1 MLFKSAKSKQRS
13 LDFLSILVAME
24 LVKQNNSIQAFD
36 IHGELQDI
44 LFKIVERMN
53 GEISDS
59 DIEYAKTALEQKL
72 NNILDN
78 IDNEIEGYF

>member
-1 MLFKSAKSKQRS
+1 MFFKSAKSKQRS

-24 LVKQNNSIQAFD
+24 LVRQNNSIQAFD
-36 IHGELQDI
+36 IQGELQDI
-44 LFKIVERMN
+44 LFKIVERMD

>member
-1 MLFKSAKSKQRS
+1 M
-13 LDFLSILVAME
+13 D
-24 LVKQNNSIQAFD
+24 
-36 IHGELQDI
+36 
-44 LFKIVERMN
+44 